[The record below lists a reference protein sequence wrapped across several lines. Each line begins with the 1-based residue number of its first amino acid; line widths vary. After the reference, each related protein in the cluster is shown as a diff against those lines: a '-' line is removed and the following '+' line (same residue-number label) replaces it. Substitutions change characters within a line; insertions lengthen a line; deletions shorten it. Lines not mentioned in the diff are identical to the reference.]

1 MNKKEF
7 IEGLRNASRHKKKKK
22 PKLRTFRKYGKTTGK
37 CDVCAMDTFLVED
50 TGLCGPCCF
59 GEAETINGNW

>member
-1 MNKKEF
+1 MSWGAYNDM
-7 IEGLRNASRHKKKKK
+7 
-22 PKLRTFRKYGKTTGK
+22 KLREKKQREAFLLNAKDGDKDWDTE
-37 CDVCAMDTFLVED
+37 CECCAAKPTVHP